1 MVSMRLRGLVS
12 LGIGLAGVALAALG
26 YHEQQAIEGLGGS
39 VVGFLAVVLSLASK
53 ERKEEV
59 VFAAETVAD
68 AEPVDP
74 ITDPLTGLLNDIFF
88 SGLLGTKVATA
99 RRRLWPLSIVLLQ
112 LVIATD
118 DDAAIDSAVY
128 EFSNIVRTTIRTADV
143 ACRVGA
149 RTFGL
154 LLDDTDE
161 DGAAWVAERIQIAQ
175 ARRADNSVV
184 KVCAGVSSYPSHGIE
199 PEELMTTAKEAL
211 RRSME
216 EVETPGLGKVIV
228 APQRPL

>member
-1 MVSMRLRGLVS
+1 MRLRGLIS
-12 LGIGLAGVALAALG
+12 LAIGLVGIALAAVG
-26 YHEQQAIEGLGGS
+26 YHERQAIEGLGGS
-39 VVGFLAVVLSLASK
+39 VVGFLAVVLSLSSR
-53 ERKEEV
+53 ERREEMPL
-59 VFAAETVAD
+59 AAEPEVAV
-68 AEPVDP
+68 EPVDP
-74 ITDPLTGLLNDIFF
+74 ITDPLTGLMNDIFF

-112 LVIATD
+112 VVIATD
-118 DDAAIDSAVY
+118 DDAAIDSAIY
-128 EFSNIVRTTIRTADV
+128 EFSNIVRTTLRTADV

-175 ARRADNSVV
+175 ARRADNSVA

-199 PEELMTTAKEAL
+199 PGELMTTAKEAL
-211 RRSME
+211 RGSME
-216 EVETPGLGKVIV
+216 EAESPGLGKVIV